1 MNYKSVDILVIIV
14 ITIVAVALAF
24 VVPPDSVPGR
34 ILTLPLVLVLPGYA
48 LMASVFPRRS
58 LGAVECL
65 VFSLGLSLV
74 IVVLGGLVLNW
85 TPFGLRAS
93 SWSLLLGSITLGACA
108 VALARRRGLRTC
120 HAERTRSISA
130 LFRTCHAERMRSISA
145 LFRTCHAERMRSI
158 SALYGLLRIKGVGL
172 TFRQGLL
179 LGMAVVIICGAIAIS
194 NIGAAQQPFPGFTQ
208 LWILPAGGAN
218 PKNAVRLGVSN
229 MESTAMEYSLA
240 VNVDGKV
247 VKLWPSIDLKPS
259 EKWETTLMLPQTA
272 HIGAVRV
279 EVVLYRTNAPATI
292 YRHVVLWLGT

>member
-130 LFRTCHAERMRSISA
+130 LFRTY
-145 LFRTCHAERMRSI
+145 HAERMRSI

-179 LGMAVVIICGAIAIS
+179 LGMAEVIICGAIA
-194 NIGAAQQPFPGFTQ
+194 
-208 LWILPAGGAN
+208 
-218 PKNAVRLGVSN
+218 R
-229 MESTAMEYSLA
+229 
-240 VNVDGKV
+240 
-247 VKLWPSIDLKPS
+247 
-259 EKWETTLMLPQTA
+259 
-272 HIGAVRV
+272 
-279 EVVLYRTNAPATI
+279 
-292 YRHVVLWLGT
+292 

>member
-14 ITIVAVALAF
+14 ITIVAVALVF

-108 VALARRRGLRTC
+108 VALARRRGLRTY
-120 HAERTRSISA
+120 
-130 LFRTCHAERMRSISA
+130 HAERMRSISA
-145 LFRTCHAERMRSI
+145 LFRTYHAECMRSI
-158 SALYGLLRIKGVGL
+158 WALYGLLRIKGVGL
-172 TFRQGLL
+172 TFHQGLL

-259 EKWETTLMLPQTA
+259 EKWEATLMLPQTA

>member
-14 ITIVAVALAF
+14 ITIVAVALVF

-108 VALARRRGLRTC
+108 VALARRRGQSIPD
-120 HAERTRSISA
+120 ERNK
-130 LFRTCHAERMRSISA
+130 
-145 LFRTCHAERMRSI
+145 

-172 TFRQGLL
+172 TFHQGLL
-179 LGMAVVIICGAIAIS
+179 LGMAVVIICGAIAVS

>member
-93 SWSLLLGSITLGACA
+93 SWSVLLGSITLGACA
-108 VALARRRGLRTC
+108 VALARRRGQ
-120 HAERTRSISA
+120 SISA
-130 LFRTCHAERMRSISA
+130 A
-145 LFRTCHAERMRSI
+145 
-158 SALYGLLRIKGVGL
+158 GLLGIKGVGL

-179 LGMAVVIICGAIAIS
+179 LGLAVVIICGAIAVS

-229 MESTAMEYSLA
+229 MESTAMEYSLT

>member
-48 LMASVFPRRS
+48 LMASVLPRRS
-58 LGAVECL
+58 LGTVECL

-108 VALARRRGLRTC
+108 VALARRRELRTC

-145 LFRTCHAERMRSI
+145 L
-158 SALYGLLRIKGVGL
+158 YGLLRIKGIGL

>member
-145 LFRTCHAERMRSI
+145 L
-158 SALYGLLRIKGVGL
+158 YGLLRIKGVGL

-259 EKWETTLMLPQTA
+259 EKWEATLMLPQTA

-279 EVVLYRTNAPATI
+279 EVVLYRTNAPAMI

>member
-1 MNYKSVDILVIIV
+1 MNYRSVDILVVIV

-48 LMASVFPRRS
+48 LMASGYPRRS

-93 SWSLLLGSITLGACA
+93 SWSVLLGSITLGACA
-108 VALARRRGLRTC
+108 VALARRRGQSIPD
-120 HAERTRSISA
+120 ERDK
-130 LFRTCHAERMRSISA
+130 
-145 LFRTCHAERMRSI
+145 
-158 SALYGLLRIKGVGL
+158 SALYGLLGIKGVGL

-179 LGMAVVIICGAIAIS
+179 LGLAVVIICGAIAVS
-194 NIGAAQQPFPGFTQ
+194 NIGAAQQPYPGFTQ

-218 PKNAVRLGVSN
+218 PKNSVHLGVSN
-229 MESTAMEYSLA
+229 MESTALEYRLA

-247 VKLWPSIDLKPS
+247 VNVWPSIHLKPN
-259 EKWETTLMLPQTA
+259 EKWETTLVLPQTA
-272 HIGAVRV
+272 HGGAVRV
-279 EVVLYRTNAPATI
+279 DALLYHTNAPKTI

>member
-120 HAERTRSISA
+120 HAERT
-130 LFRTCHAERMRSISA
+130 RSISA

>member
-74 IVVLGGLVLNW
+74 IVVLGGLVLNL

-145 LFRTCHAERMRSI
+145 LF
-158 SALYGLLRIKGVGL
+158 GLLRIKGVGL

-272 HIGAVRV
+272 HTGAVRV

>member
-130 LFRTCHAERMRSISA
+130 LFRTY
-145 LFRTCHAERMRSI
+145 HAERMRSI